1 MICADWSCAMSDYIN
16 CFIEVNVEFA
26 GYQIKYFGFMLT
38 FFIIIRY
45 MLTFSTYVIIV
56 IYTYCGLVFTLW
68 YS

>member
-1 MICADWSCAMSDYIN
+1 MICADWSCAISDYIN

-38 FFIIIRY
+38 FFIIIL
-45 MLTFSTYVIIV
+45 LTFSTYVIIV